1 MSTDRTVQAATI
13 VSAMALT
20 TQPLGRT
27 FVSAAH
33 ACGITDE
40 WVSTVGARVDAGD
53 GLAVALTDVGVDPA
67 DAARIGLVLV
77 VPGHAQRLVTQLRT
91 EAVLTKVVARLPA
104 VVRVVVAV
112 AALMAVLLVVACL
125 HTGALVGFVGAA
137 LVAGIAG
144 VGAKLLFTQ
153 RTVVN
158 TWLHRDVT
166 IRRLLAVLR
175 TSGGS
180 LNTTVLPI
188 SVADGALVVDGVRW
202 DVVVA
207 TATADPVLAGL
218 VSTAPVTSG
227 QRATWRHAAQLYE
240 RNAMTAA
247 VRAGLLVAGWV
258 VATLTTVVVCALF
271 M

>member
-1 MSTDRTVQAATI
+1 MSTDRTVQAAII

-20 TQPLGRT
+20 AQPLGRT
-27 FVSAAH
+27 FVSTAH

-53 GLAVALTDVGVDPA
+53 GLTVALTDAGVDPA
-67 DAARIGLVLV
+67 DAARIGLVVV
-77 VPGHAQRLVTQLRT
+77 VPGHAQRLVGELRT
-91 EAVLTKVVARLPA
+91 EAVLTKVVARLPVA
-104 VVRVVVAV
+104 VRVVAVV
-112 AALMAVLLVVACL
+112 AALMAVLLLVAGL
-125 HTGALVGFVGAA
+125 HVGAVAGFVGAA
-137 LVAGIAG
+137 VVAGIAG
-144 VGAKLLFTQ
+144 VTVKLLLTQ

-158 TWLHRDVT
+158 TWLHRGVV
-166 IRRLLAVLR
+166 IRRLLAVMR

-180 LNTTVLPI
+180 LNTSVLPI

-207 TATADPVLAGL
+207 TATADPVLATL

-227 QRATWRHAAQLYE
+227 QRATWSNAAQLYE

-247 VRAGLLVAGWV
+247 VHAGLVVAGWV
-258 VATLTTVVVCALF
+258 VATLTTAVVCALF
-271 M
+271 V